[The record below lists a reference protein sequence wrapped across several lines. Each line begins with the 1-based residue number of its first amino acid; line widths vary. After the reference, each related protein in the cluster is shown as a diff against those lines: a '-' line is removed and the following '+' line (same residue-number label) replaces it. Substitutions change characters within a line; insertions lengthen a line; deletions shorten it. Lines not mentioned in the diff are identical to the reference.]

1 MSEFSDLTG
10 QRDWSTPLPWTGKPV
25 VKTYWDWL
33 RCCYRTD
40 VCILLGAREEPP
52 GKAWGDRP
60 ENAGKG
66 RTPDRER
73 RDLSPQGH
81 RAAVNAKQAR
91 PGPRGGNL
99 NVHGLRARIR
109 AYLKEHPN
117 STNVE
122 ICAAFSEYKP
132 ESVRAILHDDPGLQR
147 TGASGKGNG
156 RKRGEESRW
165 KVKEVADAK

>member
-1 MSEFSDLTG
+1 MSEYSDLTG
-10 QRDWSTPLPWTGKPV
+10 PRDWSTPLPWTGKPY

-66 RTPDRER
+66 RAPDRER

-91 PGPRGGNL
+91 PGPRGGNV
-99 NVHGLRARIR
+99 NADGMRARIR
-109 AYLKEHPN
+109 AYLKAHPN
-117 STNVE
+117 STNAE
-122 ICAAFSEYKP
+122 IYAALPGYRTDSI
-132 ESVRAILHDDPGLQR
+132 RAVLHDDPMLQR

-156 RKRGEESRW
+156 RKRGEESKW
-165 KVKEVADAK
+165 KVKEVADAR

>member
-10 QRDWSTPLPWTGKPV
+10 HKDWSTPLPWVGTPY
-25 VKTYWDWL
+25 VKTYFDWTH
-33 RCCYRTD
+33 YVWRTE
-40 VCILLGAREEPP
+40 VCILLGTRQNAP
-52 GKAWGDRP
+52 GVAWADRP

-73 RDLSPQGH
+73 KDLSPQGH

-91 PGPRGGNL
+91 PGPRPGNL

-122 ICAAFSEYKP
+122 ICAAFPEYKP

-147 TGASGKGNG
+147 TGPTGKGSG

-165 KVKEVADAK
+165 KVKEVVDAK